1 MVKSAVK
8 KTVIEQSKTKSE
20 QNNTAPVLIRAS
32 DIQILRDSNGEDQ
45 VLGLGHFGVVKKAV
59 WTCGKAPHHQKTV
72 AVKFLHGQNGQDTQ
86 SLGSEIACMCGLDHD
101 NLIKLFGIVLDF
113 GPKDAIAMVTELAAL
128 GSLYSYLRKV
138 RKRRNIL
145 PVKRLYS
152 YVYQI
157 AAGMEYLEGRCLI
170 HRDLACRN
178 ILLASSDLVT

>member
-113 GPKDAIAMVTELAAL
+113 GPKDAIPLQKSRP
-128 GSLYSYLRKV
+128 GSFKIS
-138 RKRRNIL
+138 
-145 PVKRLYS
+145 
-152 YVYQI
+152 
-157 AAGMEYLEGRCLI
+157 
-170 HRDLACRN
+170 
-178 ILLASSDLVT
+178 